1 MRYISD
7 KDPSEFRE
15 RLFVATGVVF
25 FVFSVLLVRLWY
37 LQVVKSHY
45 FGELSLNNRIRVTKT
60 PAPRG
65 LILARDGTILAENRP
80 GFDLA
85 IIPED
90 VEDMEKTL
98 STLEKLVG
106 VDRKLLRR
114 RIERAGG
121 RPPFKSVKLKE
132 DLSWEEMVRVAIYRF
147 ELPGV
152 SIEVGPK
159 RNYPY
164 GEVMAHL
171 IGYVGEITSR
181 EQEKLKRA
189 GKNSYSL
196 GDIIG
201 KSGVEALYE
210 SVLKG
215 IDGGRQIE
223 VDAHGRLIKV
233 IKEIPPF
240 PGNNLRLTIDVPT
253 QLALWN
259 ALRGKAGAG
268 VAIDPRNGKVLAM
281 VSSPSFDPNMLV
293 SGITE
298 EDWQNIINNPFRVF
312 TNRAI
317 QGQYPPAS
325 TFKVVTAA
333 AALEEGLIEPSTRMY
348 AGPVFRFAG
357 REYRDWKPAGHGNI
371 DVKEAIIESADT
383 FFYQVGLLVGIEQLA
398 RYARMFG
405 FGKKTGIGLSPEK
418 PGLVPTP
425 EWKKRTHGTIWYEG
439 ETILTAIGQGFL
451 LTTPLQLANA
461 YSAIAN
467 GGTLYVPQLV
477 ETIESPNGEVIKRF
491 EPVELGRLNI
501 SAETMALLKDA
512 LRGVVAD
519 EDGTAHHLNID
530 GLKIAGK
537 TGTAQVVRIKKR
549 IKDIEKIPYKHRD
562 HAWFVGFAPY
572 DDPKIVVSVIV
583 EHGGY
588 GSQSAAPIALEVIK
602 TYLEGLRQEEEEKI
616 LSAEHRG
623 GERL

>member
-15 RLFVATGVVF
+15 RLFIAIGVVF
-25 FVFSVLLVRLWY
+25 FIFSILVVRLWY
-37 LQVVKSHY
+37 LQVMKSHY

-106 VDRKLLRR
+106 VNKEILRK
-114 RIERAGG
+114 RIKRARG
-121 RPPFKSVKLKE
+121 RPPFKSIKLKK

-152 SIEVGPK
+152 LIEVGPT
-159 RNYPY
+159 RSYPL
-164 GEVMAHL
+164 GEITAHL
-171 IGYVGEITSR
+171 IGYVGEISVR
-181 EQEKLKRA
+181 EQERLRRA
-189 GKNSYSL
+189 GKTSYSL

-201 KSGVEALYE
+201 KSGVEAIYE
-210 SVLKG
+210 NVLRG
-215 IDGGRQIE
+215 MDGGRQIE

-233 IKEIPPF
+233 MKEIPPF

-253 QLALWN
+253 QLALWE
-259 ALRGKAGAG
+259 ALSGKAGAG
-268 VAIDPRNGKVLAM
+268 IAIDPRNGKVLAM
-281 VSSPSFDPNMLV
+281 VSTPSFDPNLLIG
-293 SGITE
+293 GISE
-298 EDWQNIINNPFRVF
+298 EDWQSIINNPFRVF

-325 TFKVVTAA
+325 TFKVITAA
-333 AALEEGLIEPSTRMY
+333 AALEEGIIEPSTKMY
-348 AGPVFRFAG
+348 SGPVFRFGG
-357 REYRDWKPAGHGNI
+357 REYRDWKPEGHGNI
-371 DVKEAIIESADT
+371 DIKKAIIESADT
-383 FFYQVGLLVGIEQLA
+383 FFYQVGLMVGIERLA
-398 RYARMFG
+398 RYAEMFG
-405 FGKKTGIGLSPEK
+405 FGKKTGIGFGTEK
-418 PGLVPTP
+418 AGLVPTP
-425 EWKKRTHGTIWYEG
+425 EWKKKTYGTIWYDG

-461 YSAIAN
+461 YASIAN
-467 GGTLYVPQLV
+467 GGTLYMPQLV
-477 ETIESPNGEVIKRF
+477 ESIESPSGKVIKEF
-491 EPVELGRLNI
+491 EPVELGKVEL
-501 SAETMALLKDA
+501 STETLSLLKEA

-519 EDGTAHHLNID
+519 EDGTAHHLNVD
-530 GLKIAGK
+530 GLRIAGK
-537 TGTAQVVRIKKR
+537 TGTAQVVRLKKR
-549 IKDIEKIPYKHRD
+549 TRDIEKIPYKHRD

-572 DDPKIVVSVIV
+572 DDPRIVVAVIV
-583 EHGGY
+583 EHGGF
-588 GSQSAAPIALEVIK
+588 GSQSAAPVALKVIQ
-602 TYLEGLRQEEEEKI
+602 TYLKGLEERDKL
-616 LSAEHRG
+616 LSTEHKR

>member
-7 KDPSEFRE
+7 KDPTEFRE
-15 RLFVATGVVF
+15 RLFVAIGVVF
-25 FVFSVLLVRLWY
+25 FIFSVLVVRLWY
-37 LQVVKSHY
+37 LQVMKSHY

-85 IIPED
+85 ITPED

-98 STLEKLVG
+98 ATLENLVG
-106 VDRKLLRR
+106 VDRAVLRK
-114 RIERAGG
+114 RIERARG
-121 RPPFKSVKLKE
+121 RPPFKSVKLKK

-159 RNYPY
+159 RNYPF
-164 GEVMAHL
+164 GEMTAHL
-171 IGYVGEITSR
+171 IGYVGEITPK
-181 EQEKLKRA
+181 EQEKLRRA
-189 GKNSYSL
+189 GKTSYSL

-210 SVLKG
+210 SILKG

-233 IKEIPPF
+233 TKEIPPF
-240 PGNNLRLTIDVPT
+240 PGNNLRLTIDVQA
-253 QLALWN
+253 QLALWE
-259 ALRGKAGAG
+259 ALEGKAGAG
-268 VAIDPRNGKVLAM
+268 VAMDPRNGRILAM
-281 VSSPSFDPNMLV
+281 VSTPSFDPNLLV

-298 EDWQNIINNPFRVF
+298 EDWQSMINNPFRVF

-325 TFKVVTAA
+325 TFKVITAA

-348 AGPVFRFAG
+348 AGPVFRFG
-357 REYRDWKPAGHGNI
+357 GHEYRDWKPTGHGNI
-371 DVKEAIIESADT
+371 GIEEAIIRSADT
-383 FFYQVGLLVGIEQLA
+383 FFYQVGLMVGIERLA
-398 RYARMFG
+398 RYATMFG
-405 FGKKTGIGLSPEK
+405 FGRKTGMGFGTEK

-425 EWKKRTHGTIWYEG
+425 AWKKENHGTIWYDG

-451 LTTPLQLANA
+451 LTTPLQLVNA

-467 GGTLYVPQLV
+467 GGTLYLPQLV
-477 ETIESPNGEVIKRF
+477 DTIESPGGEVIKRF

-501 SAETMALLKDA
+501 SEGTLTLIREA
-512 LRGVVAD
+512 LRGVVAH
-519 EDGTAHHLNID
+519 EEGTAHHLNVD
-530 GLKIAGK
+530 GLRIAGK
-537 TGTAQVVRIKKR
+537 TGTAQVVRFKKR
-549 IKDIEKIPYKHRD
+549 VKDIEKIPYKHRD

-572 DDPKIVVSVIV
+572 DEPRIVVVVIV
-583 EHGGY
+583 EHGGF
-588 GSQSAAPIALEVIK
+588 GSQSAAPIALKVIK
-602 TYLEGLRQEEEEKI
+602 TYLEGVNQEEGM
-616 LSAEHRG
+616 LSAEYTRR
-623 GERL
+623 ERH